1 VERYLIIWCPELLE
15 QNEEGRE
22 RRAFDRVLNEV
33 SSLATR
39 IETVRPGVCA
49 VPTRGPSR
57 YFGGDRSFSSRVS
70 ETVSSSLPDN
80 PFGIGVADGL
90 FAATLAARSAISRSA
105 ISRSAISG
113 PSEPLPPVL
122 IPPGGTPAF
131 LAPWPV
137 GVLDRPELVD
147 LLVRLGIR
155 TLGQFSALPPRDVLA
170 RFGTDGVAC
179 HSTAAGRSGELPGLR
194 VPTSTSGPTDGSGDP
209 GPVNRQPGFWGG
221 TAEADIRARGAL
233 ARIQSKLG
241 PEEVLVGRLQGGRAP
256 SDRARLVPA
265 DTLGGANPNRPDD
278 HRPWPGR
285 LPAPSPSVVLTD
297 PQPVEVVDASGDPVA
312 VSARVLLSSPPAR
325 VSIAGGT
332 WDAVAGW
339 AGPWPTDDLWWSDNH
354 RRRARIQVVTA
365 SGAAIL
371 LAAEGRSWWLEG
383 IYD

>member
-1 VERYLIIWCPELLE
+1 VERYLVVWCPELLE
-15 QNEEGRE
+15 ENEEGRE
-22 RRAFDRVLNEV
+22 KRAFDRVLDEI
-33 SSLATR
+33 SPLATR

-57 YFGGDRSFSSRVS
+57 YFGGDLSFSSRVS
-70 ETVSSSLPDN
+70 ESVSATLLDS

-90 FAATLAARSAISRSA
+90 FATTLAARSAISGS
-105 ISRSAISG
+105 
-113 PSEPLPPVL
+113 PVV

-131 LAPWPV
+131 LASWPV
-137 GVLDRPELVD
+137 GVLDRPDLVD
-147 LLVRLGIR
+147 LLLRLGVR

-170 RFGTDGVAC
+170 RFGIDGAAC

-194 VPTSTSGPTDGSGDP
+194 IGNGKSGPADRSREP
-209 GPVNRQPGFWGG
+209 GPVVRQPGFWGG
-221 TAEADIRARGAL
+221 TAEADIRARNAI

-265 DTLGGANPNRPDD
+265 DPLAVGNPTRPDD
-278 HRPWPGR
+278 PRPWPGR
-285 LPAPSPSVVLTD
+285 LPAPSPAVVLVD
-297 PQPVEVVDASGDPVA
+297 PQPVEIVDASGDPVA
-312 VSARVLLSSPPAR
+312 VSARVLLNSPPAR
-325 VSIAGGT
+325 VSIAGGA
-332 WDAVAGW
+332 WDPVTGW

-371 LAAEGRSWWLEG
+371 IAAEGRSWWLEG

>member
-15 QNEEGRE
+15 HNEEGRE

-39 IETVRPGVCA
+39 IETVRSGVCA
-49 VPTRGPSR
+49 VPTKGPSR
-57 YFGGDRSFSSRVS
+57 YFGGDRSFCSRIS
-70 ETVSSSLPDN
+70 ETVSGSLPDS

-105 ISRSAISG
+105 ISGSASSRSSG
-113 PSEPLPPVL
+113 LLPPLL

-131 LAPWPV
+131 LASWPV
-137 GVLDRPELVD
+137 DVLDRPELVD
-147 LLVRLGIR
+147 LLVRLGIK

-194 VPTSTSGPTDGSGDP
+194 IPTTSGLTDGEP

-241 PEEVLVGRLQGGRAP
+241 PEEVLVGKLQGGRAP

-265 DTLGGANPNRPDD
+265 DTLTGGNPNRPDD
-278 HRPWPGR
+278 PRPWPGR

-297 PQPVEVVDASGDPVA
+297 PQPVEVVDASGNPVA

-325 VSIAGGT
+325 VSIAGGAWGT
-332 WDAVAGW
+332 VAGW

-354 RRRARIQVVTA
+354 RRRARIQVVTT

-371 LAAEGRSWWLEG
+371 LAAEGNGWWLEG